1 MSKAENNNKAGK
13 TNLILESMIA
23 ISFVMS
29 FFANVISFYLTGN
42 ICSIECEP
50 ESGNEA

>member
-42 ICSIECEP
+42 KNDVII
-50 ESGNEA
+50 GNVKEL